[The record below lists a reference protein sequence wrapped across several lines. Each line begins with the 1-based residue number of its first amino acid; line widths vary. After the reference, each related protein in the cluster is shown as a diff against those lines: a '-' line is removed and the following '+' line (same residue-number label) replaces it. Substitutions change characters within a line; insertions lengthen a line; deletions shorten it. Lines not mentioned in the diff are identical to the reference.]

1 MEQQIETRV
10 ASETLLK
17 VRLLNAYKDQ
27 IPVGRSINGKVLDD
41 IINAAQL
48 RGINLTG
55 RDAEVRSAIASA
67 GISTAELIGTTK
79 PSAVSTPVVA
89 RDWNE
94 IVARQRATYLDIL
107 RSEEERIPRSD
118 LRPLSNRGKHGNR

>member
-41 IINAAQL
+41 IINAAEL
-48 RGINLTG
+48 RGISLTG
-55 RDAEVRSAIASA
+55 RYAEVRSAIASA
-67 GISTAELIGTTK
+67 GISITALTGTTK
-79 PSAVSTPVVA
+79 PPVVTKPVIVP
-89 RDWNE
+89 DWNE
-94 IVARQRATYLDIL
+94 MVARQQEMYLDIL
-107 RSEEERIPRSD
+107 RLEEERRPRPD
-118 LRPLSNRGKHGNR
+118 LTPLTNRGKHNRK